1 MSPEQQLAFE
11 SQQRP
16 RQVVIAAAAGILLMV
31 SAIIGML
38 GPHAGVSEITLDLI
52 VEHHRAG
59 YDLVATIL
67 NSVAELAFGITLWY
81 LWRCARARSEKSL
94 AYMPVLIVIGVV
106 VSAITGIV
114 YVVEFTHIA
123 TQFVTTGAQTYDQA
137 NRLESSTVIT
147 LCKILGQLGA
157 LLIAVS
163 FVLIS
168 LQAMRV
174 GLLPRFMGYVGML
187 AGVLFLF
194 PITSI
199 PIVQLFWLLGLA
211 LLFAGRWSGGT
222 PPAWR
227 TGRAEAWPSSAEMR
241 ARRMAEAEEARERRA
256 ARKHG
261 DHRTAG
267 SDAPSGHAAPGAT
280 AQAGT
285 AQAGAAAPARG
296 AAGHPSTGQTA
307 SASAQR
313 KRKRKRRR

>member
-16 RQVVIAAAAGILLMV
+16 RQIVIAAGAGILLMV
-31 SAIIGML
+31 SAIIGLL
-38 GPHAGVSEITLDLI
+38 GPHAAVSEITLDLI

-59 YDLVATIL
+59 YDIVATVL
-67 NSVAELAFGITLWY
+67 NSVAELAFGVTLWY

-94 AYMPVLIVIGVV
+94 AHIPVLIVIGVV
-106 VSAITGIV
+106 VAAITGVV
-114 YVVEFTHIA
+114 YVIEFTHIA

-137 NRLESSTVIT
+137 NRLESSTVIAI
-147 LCKILGQLGA
+147 CKILGQLGA

-163 FVLIS
+163 FVLVS

-199 PIVQLFWLLGLA
+199 PVVQLFWLLGLA

-241 ARRMAEAEEARERRA
+241 ARRMAEAEEARERRG
-256 ARKHG
+256 ARKRG
-261 DHRTAG
+261 DPRTAASDLPAEGG
-267 SDAPSGHAAPGAT
+267 SRAT
-280 AQAGT
+280 APAGT
-285 AQAGAAAPARG
+285 AAPARS
-296 AAGHPSTGQTA
+296 AAGHPGTGQTA

>member
-31 SAIIGML
+31 SAIIGLL
-38 GPHAGVSEITLDLI
+38 GPHAAVSEITLDLI

-59 YDLVATIL
+59 YDIVATVL
-67 NSVAELAFGITLWY
+67 NSVAELAFGVTLWY

-94 AYMPVLIVIGVV
+94 GYIPVLIVIGVV

-137 NRLESSTVIT
+137 NRLESSTVIA

-163 FVLIS
+163 FVLVS

-256 ARKHG
+256 ARKRG

-267 SDAPSGHAAPGAT
+267 SDAPSAQAASGAT
-280 AQAGT
+280 AHTGP
-285 AQAGAAAPARG
+285 AAPARG